1 MKVKRDRQVT
11 KKFYPKDVELWQSKA
26 DEQTGGNLTLW
37 IELVCNAA
45 AKSNKK
51 VLQWA

>member
-1 MKVKRDRQVT
+1 MKAKRDRQVT
-11 KKFYPKDVELWQSKA
+11 KKFCGKDVEMWQQKA

-37 IELVCNAA
+37 MEIVCNAA